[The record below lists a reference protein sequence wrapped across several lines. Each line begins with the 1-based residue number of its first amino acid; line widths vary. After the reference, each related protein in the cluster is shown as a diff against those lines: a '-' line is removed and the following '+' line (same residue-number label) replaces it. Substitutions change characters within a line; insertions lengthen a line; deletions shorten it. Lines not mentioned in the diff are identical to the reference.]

1 MKQAVIELVLDLGY
15 EIVYLNGYLI
25 AEDYLVVIEHGI
37 MWLYH
42 VRQKDDGG
50 FYVSN
55 KAGIWLGKLKGKEA
69 ADEPELIARVINY
82 MRDMSFYDF
91 LIKHHDWTVDYDFHF
106 VEAVS

>member
-1 MKQAVIELVLDLGY
+1 VEQAVIELVLDLGY
-15 EIVYLNGYLI
+15 EIVYRNGYLI
-25 AEDYLVVIEHGI
+25 AEDYLVIIEHGI

-42 VRQKDDGG
+42 VSQKDDRG

-55 KAGIWLGKLKGKEA
+55 KAGIWLGQLKGKEA
-69 ADEPELIARVINY
+69 ADEPELITRVIDF

-91 LIKHHDWTVDYDFHF
+91 LINHDWTMDYDFHF